1 MCDLIHMIS
10 LNLARFSLVVCLC
23 ACATAGVSARSDSE
37 LVEQLR
43 ADYAALQ
50 DARVELD
57 RLETEQGSQTAEQ
70 TDYADWIQ
78 QLGEDFAQRCRE
90 LANRSPELIP
100 AEVPCADF
108 EQTYTAPA
116 DINIE
121 HEASD
126 SEEISKGVSEF
137 EQSLGDFDEKLLR
150 EQDRVKAQKPQSS
163 ASDSGGGA
171 AGDAGGES
179 GGGESGGGD
188 AEESAADGA
197 QSGQPSDQQGSAVG
211 NDEEQTARSSKG
223 SSPTSS
229 APPGTP
235 DGSDDDVIARQL
247 REAAENE
254 ADPEL
259 KKKLWEEYARYKKD
273 L

>member
-1 MCDLIHMIS
+1 MCDIIHMIS

-23 ACATAGVSARSDSE
+23 ACVTDGVSARSDSE
-37 LVEQLR
+37 LAEQLR
-43 ADYAALQ
+43 AEYTALL
-50 DARVELD
+50 DARVELEL
-57 RLETEQGSQTAEQ
+57 LETAPGSQTTEQ
-70 TDYADWIQ
+70 ADYADWIQ
-78 QLGEDFAQRCRE
+78 QLSEQFSQHCRE
-90 LANRSPELIP
+90 LANRSAELIP
-100 AEVPCADF
+100 AGVPCADF
-108 EQTYTAPA
+108 ELAYTAPA

-121 HEASD
+121 HETSD
-126 SEEISKGVSEF
+126 SEEISQGVNEF
-137 EQSLGDFDEKLLR
+137 EQSLGEFDEKLLR

-171 AGDAGGES
+171 AGDAGGEN
-179 GGGESGGGD
+179 GGGEADGN
-188 AEESAADGA
+188 AADGA
-197 QSGQPSDQQGSAVG
+197 QSGQQSDQQGSDVG
-211 NDEEQTARSSKG
+211 NDEEQSARGSKG

>member
-1 MCDLIHMIS
+1 MIS

-23 ACATAGVSARSDSE
+23 ACATAGVSARSGSE

-43 ADYAALQ
+43 ADYAALL
-50 DARVELD
+50 DARVELE
-57 RLETEQGSQTAEQ
+57 RLETEADSQTTEQ
-70 TDYADWIQ
+70 ADYADWIQ
-78 QLGEDFAQRCRE
+78 QLSEQFAQHCRE

-100 AEVPCADF
+100 KEVPCADF
-108 EQTYTAPA
+108 EQTYTAAA

-121 HEASD
+121 HETSD
-126 SEEISKGVSEF
+126 SEEISKGVSAF
-137 EQSLGDFDEKLLR
+137 EQSLGEFDEKLLR

-163 ASDSGGGA
+163 ASDSGGGV
-171 AGDAGGES
+171 AGNAGSES
-179 GGGESGGGD
+179 GGGEAQG
-188 AEESAADGA
+188 SAADGA
-197 QSGQPSDQQGSAVG
+197 QSGQRSDQQGSDVG
-211 NDEEQTARSSKG
+211 NDEEQSARDSKG

-235 DGSDDDVIARQL
+235 DGTDDDVIARQL

-259 KKKLWEEYARYKKD
+259 KKKLWEEYARYKED